1 MKFEEVLKL
10 YIEDLLETNNKGY
23 CKKLIQEAD
32 RMFPSRFFY
41 SEGEHP
47 FDLNYN
53 ERIAYYRAL
62 EHAYKDILY
71 KINSYISNEK

>member
-1 MKFEEVLKL
+1 MKFKEVLKL

-47 FDLNYN
+47 FDLNYK
-53 ERIAYYRAL
+53 ERTAYYHGL
-62 EHAYKDILY
+62 IHAYKDIL
-71 KINSYISNEK
+71 EKLKSKQ